1 MILQTA
7 AALIMSLTQPNGDAV
22 PDFSRVGY
30 RWGEMEIPEYNVVK
44 VLEAPEDG
52 SDATAMIQAAI
63 DGHNGHGAI
72 LLKAGKYNV
81 SGTIRLNRSNLVLR
95 GEGDSTIIYGT
106 GKEQRTLVEFGKK
119 GKRVLNH
126 DLKSMITGD
135 YTPVGQMYVTVAEPE
150 LFNVGDRVV
159 VSYFMNDDWIHE
171 IRMDQIPQ
179 NEKGNV
185 KQWTA
190 EEFKFYWERIIT
202 DIQGARIYLDN
213 PIVQGLDPKYGT
225 AQLMPCSW
233 DRISESG
240 IENMVFDTE
249 FDPSVVTERT
259 ASHRK
264 GDPYMADEEHAW
276 LAIKVGPAEHCWVR
290 GVKSYHMG
298 FGLARLATGSK
309 NITVENCHCL
319 EPVSIIRGNRRYAFY
334 VSGGQLCLVR
344 DCSCEHDRH
353 GFATSNRTLGPSVFL
368 NCSMTNAEQE
378 AGPHQKWANGFLY
391 DNLITDG
398 QLAVQDGTNGGNGHG
413 WRGAN
418 FYLWNCRAKTL
429 ICQSPWVSAK
439 NYAVGC
445 VGERLLGTDYKDNL
459 GHPQGVW
466 VSEGKHV
473 EPKSLYDYQL
483 EERKKAGVRI
493 DIPEYY
499 KAYLDGKAAEISELK
514 QKEADGFFFWTDPH
528 YPDNGGNAAAV
539 MEYIQ
544 ARTGVCKLFC
554 GGDAAKNAP
563 MLAEGLAF
571 NTAAFQ
577 RVAKYGRMFP
587 VRGNHDFTSS
597 TSKKDPDPETMDA
610 GQVWEYLCS
619 YRSTDAVTDVL
630 GKFPNYYYVDSREGH
645 IRYVIFDTTDSMED
659 GRIIY
664 GMSDRQLKWISDQA
678 LATVPEGWSIVFL
691 SHVPLAP
698 DHTTCNP
705 LLEAG
710 RRIADAAESHNVL
723 FCLSGHR
730 HSDMESGI
738 GQVFQVLTESDCLE
752 DNARTRTPYSMTP
765 AKKKTGT
772 VNEQS
777 IDYVSISR
785 GHDVVTMKR
794 IGHGYD
800 RVFNIRPFV
809 VKTGE
814 SVQLKASLPGNVS
827 WFVFDAQ
834 GNKVGAYGT
843 DGYRDY
849 ITSHKNASI
858 TRKGVVRGLS
868 VGISIAVATSS
879 DGTKEYFMIKTI

>member
-7 AALIMSLTQPNGDAV
+7 AALIMSLTQPNGDSV

-30 RWGEMEIPEYNVVK
+30 RWGDMEIPEYKVVT

-63 DGHNGHGAI
+63 DGHKGQGAI

-81 SGTIRLNRSNLVLR
+81 GGTLKLNRSGLVLR
-95 GEGDSTIIYGT
+95 GEGDSTVIYGT
-106 GKEQRTLVEFGKK
+106 GKQQRTLVEFGNK
-119 GKRVLNH
+119 GKRELN
-126 DLKSMITGD
+126 DDRKSIITGD

-150 LFNVGDRVV
+150 LFKIGDRVV

-171 IRMDQIPQ
+171 IKMDQIPQ
-179 NEKGNV
+179 NQKGNV

-202 DIQGARIYLDN
+202 DIQGDRIYLEN

-225 AQLMPCSW
+225 AHLMLCSW

-240 IENMVFDTE
+240 VENLVFDTE
-249 FDPSVVTERT
+249 FDPSVMRERT

-276 LAIKVGPAEHCWVR
+276 LAIKVGPAEHCWIR
-290 GVKSYHMG
+290 DVKSYHMG

-309 NITVENCHCL
+309 NITVQNCHCL
-319 EPVSIIRGNRRYAFY
+319 KPISIILGNRRYAFY

-344 DCSCEHDRH
+344 DCSCEYDRH

-368 NCSMTNAEQE
+368 NCTMTNAEQE

-418 FYLWNCRAKTL
+418 FYLWNCRAKTI

-466 VSEGKHV
+466 VSEGRYV
-473 EPKSLYDYQL
+473 EPKSLYNYQL
-483 EERKKAGVRI
+483 EERKKTGVTI
-493 DIPEYY
+493 GFPGYY
-499 KAYLDGKAAEISELK
+499 KAYLDAKADEILGLK
-514 QKEADGFFFWTDPH
+514 NTEADGFFFWTDPH
-528 YPDNGGNAAAV
+528 YPDNAGNAVAI

-544 ARTGVCKLFC
+544 ARTGVSKLFS

-563 MLAEGLAF
+563 TLADALAF
-571 NTAAFQ
+571 NTAAF
-577 RVAKYGRMFP
+577 RLAGKSGRLFP

-597 TSKKDPDPETMDA
+597 TSKKDLNPETMDA
-610 GQVWEYLCS
+610 RQVWEYLNS
-619 YRSTDAVTDVL
+619 YRSADAVTDAS
-630 GKFPNYYYVDSREGH
+630 GEYPNYYYVDCKEGR
-645 IRYVIFDTTDSMED
+645 IRYIILDTTDSIED
-659 GRIIY
+659 GRMLY
-664 GMSDRQLKWISDQA
+664 GMSDRQLKWVSDTA
-678 LATVPEGWSIVFL
+678 VATVPEGWSLVFL

-698 DHTTCNP
+698 DHTTYES
-705 LLEAG
+705 LLDGG
-710 RRIADAAESHNVL
+710 RCISDAAESHNVL

-738 GQVFQVLTESDCLE
+738 GQIFQVLTESDCLE
-752 DNARTRTPYSMTP
+752 DNARTRTTYSSDP
-765 AKKKTGT
+765 GKKKAGT

-777 IDYVSISR
+777 IDYVSISKD
-785 GHDVVTMKR
+785 HKIVTMKR

-800 RVFNIRPFV
+800 RVFNVQPLV
-809 VKTGE
+809 VKTG
-814 SVQLKASLPGNVS
+814 SKLQLKAASSGKVN
-827 WFVFDAQ
+827 WFVFDAK
-834 GNKVGAYGT
+834 GNKVGPYGA

-849 ITSHKNASI
+849 VTSHKNASI
-858 TRKGVVRGLS
+858 TSKGTVRALS
-868 VGISIAVATSS
+868 VGMSIAVATYP

>member
-466 VSEGKHV
+466 VSEGVHV
-473 EPKSLYDYQL
+473 EPKSLYNYQL
-483 EERKKAGVRI
+483 EERKKTGVTI
-493 DIPEYY
+493 GFPGYY
-499 KAYLDGKAAEISELK
+499 KAYLDAKADEISELK
-514 QKEADGFFFWTDPH
+514 RTEADGFFFWTDPH
-528 YPDNGGNAAAV
+528 YPDNGGNAVAI

-544 ARTGVCKLFC
+544 ARTGVSKLFS

-563 MLAEGLAF
+563 TLADALAF
-571 NTAAFQ
+571 NTAAF
-577 RVAKYGRMFP
+577 RLAGKSGRLFP

-597 TSKKDPDPETMDA
+597 TSKKDLNPETMDA
-610 GQVWEYLCS
+610 CQVWEYLNS
-619 YRSTDAVTDVL
+619 YRSADAVTDAS
-630 GKFPNYYYVDSREGH
+630 GEYPNYYYVDSPKGH
-645 IRYVIFDTTDSMED
+645 IRYVIFDTTDSIED
-659 GRIIY
+659 GRMLY
-664 GMSDRQLKWISDQA
+664 GMSDRQLKWVSDTA
-678 LATVPEGWSIVFL
+678 VATVPEGWSLVFL

-698 DHTTCNP
+698 DHTTYES
-705 LLEAG
+705 LLDGG
-710 RRIADAAESHNVL
+710 RCISDAAESHNVL

-738 GQVFQVLTESDCLE
+738 GQVFQVLTESDCLT
-752 DNARTRTPYSMTP
+752 DNARTRTPYSL
-765 AKKKTGT
+765 ASGKKKSGT
-772 VNEQS
+772 INEQS
-777 IDYVSISR
+777 IDYVSISKD
-785 GHDVVTMKR
+785 HKIVTMKR

-800 RVFNIRPFV
+800 RVFNVQPLV
-809 VKTGE
+809 VKTG
-814 SVQLKASLPGNVS
+814 SKLQLKAASSGKVN
-827 WFVFDAQ
+827 WFVFDAK
-834 GNKVGAYGT
+834 GNKVGPYGA

-849 ITSHKNASI
+849 VTSHKNASI
-858 TRKGVVRGLS
+858 TSKGTVRALS
-868 VGISIAVATSS
+868 VGMSIAVATYP